1 LWRAIFEPKSS
12 QEEQDC
18 MVDHFDDRGAKRT
31 SYVTPLQVKNL
42 TSGEIYDAK
51 MLDYSDGGI
60 SFAADALFEMGTPLY
75 FGILY
80 PPDYFSSRVFEY
92 YKGEVV
98 RRIDLK
104 ESDFKYGYGV
114 QLTPEFIRQ
123 EASAK
128 DTEAIEEKRNH
139 PRRSF
144 STPLRFGTRT
154 KIFDGSTK
162 NISASGVFIA
172 SPEKLEVGQL
182 IKLNLPLKKGKMV
195 SATATIVWANEEG
208 FGLKF
213 KEIKNKKA

>member
-1 LWRAIFEPKSS
+1 
-12 QEEQDC
+12 

-31 SYVTPLQVKNL
+31 SYVTPLQVKDL
-42 TSGEIYDAK
+42 SSGEIYEAK
-51 MLDYSDGGI
+51 MVDYSEGGI
-60 SFAADALFEMGTPLY
+60 SFASDGFFDMGTPLY

-80 PPDYFSSRVFEY
+80 PPEYFSSRVFEY

-104 ESDFKYGYGV
+104 DSPFKYGYGV
-114 QLTPEFIRQ
+114 QLAFESSGQ
-123 EASAK
+123 ESNSNDAETRK
-128 DTEAIEEKRNH
+128 EKRNH

-144 STPLRFGTRT
+144 ATPLRFGTQ
-154 KIFDGSTK
+154 KEIYDGSTK

-195 SATATIVWANEEG
+195 RAAGKIVWANDEG

-213 KEIKNKKA
+213 TEIKNKKA

>member
-1 LWRAIFEPKSS
+1 
-12 QEEQDC
+12 

-31 SYVTPLQVKNL
+31 AYTTPLQVKDL
-42 TSGEIYDAK
+42 TSGDIYDAE

-60 SFAADALFEMGTPLY
+60 SFASDASFEMGAPLY

-104 ESDFKYGYGV
+104 DSDFKYGYGV
-114 QLTPEFIRQ
+114 QLTPESIRRK
-123 EASAK
+123 SGAK
-128 DTEAIEEKRNH
+128 DTKAKEEKRNH

-144 STPLRFGTRT
+144 STPLRFATRT

-162 NISASGVFIA
+162 NISTSGVFIA
-172 SPEKLEVGQL
+172 SDEKLEIGQL
-182 IKLNLPLKKGKMV
+182 IKLNLPLKKGKMASTV
-195 SATATIVWANEEG
+195 GEIIWLNEEG

>member
-1 LWRAIFEPKSS
+1 
-12 QEEQDC
+12 

-31 SYVTPLQVKNL
+31 AYVTPLQVKDL
-42 TSGEIYDAK
+42 TSGDIYDAK

-60 SFAADALFEMGTPLY
+60 SFASDAVFEMGTPLY

-98 RRIDLK
+98 RRIDLND
-104 ESDFKYGYGV
+104 SDFKYGYGV

-123 EASAK
+123 ESSAEDSEVK
-128 DTEAIEEKRNH
+128 EEKRNH

-144 STPLRFGTRT
+144 STPLRFATRT
-154 KIFDGSTK
+154 KIIEGSTK
-162 NISASGVFIA
+162 NISASGVFVA
-172 SPEKLEVGQL
+172 SDEKLEIGQL
-182 IKLNLPLKKGKMV
+182 IKLNLPLKKGKMARTV
-195 SATATIVWANEEG
+195 GEIIWLNEEG

>member
-1 LWRAIFEPKSS
+1 
-12 QEEQDC
+12 

-31 SYVTPLQVKNL
+31 SYVTPLQVKDL
-42 TSGEIYDAK
+42 SSGEIYEAK
-51 MLDYSDGGI
+51 MVDYSEGGI
-60 SFAADALFEMGTPLY
+60 SFASDGFFEKGTPLY

-80 PPDYFSSRVFEY
+80 PPEYFSSRVFEY

-104 ESDFKYGYGV
+104 DSPFKYGYGV
-114 QLTPEFIRQ
+114 QLAFESSGQ
-123 EASAK
+123 ESNSNDAETRK
-128 DTEAIEEKRNH
+128 EKRNH

-144 STPLRFGTRT
+144 ATPLRFGTRNE
-154 KIFDGSTK
+154 IFDGKTT

-195 SATATIVWANEEG
+195 SATGKIVWANEEG

-213 KEIKNKKA
+213 TEIKSKKT